1 MQCAVTAATAV
12 GGAAGLRAWAA
23 ARRPGW
29 LSPQR
34 LRLLT
39 ASLLTIAVVVA
50 GVRL

>member
-23 ARRPGW
+23 ARRPTW

-39 ASLLTIAVVVA
+39 AALLTIAVVVA